1 MTSPSALPDVQS
13 EISHP
18 ARPEILAGI
27 DRVRVRLSLG
37 GGRTAT
43 AVVTLSAR
51 VPEGHRGVHMSRLY
65 RLLAP
70 EGRDLPLEEL
80 GDRLTAVAVAQETT
94 QLVAAVAWEDLVE
107 RSAPV
112 TGSVGFHPFRVE
124 LRATWIRDR
133 GIAFRT
139 RVESAAML
147 ACPCSKALSGDLGF
161 HNQRGILQA
170 EVDGNWSDRIASI
183 LDSLDS
189 AASNRVH
196 PVLRREDE
204 KEVIDVLSREN
215 SFRFVEDA
223 ATRLLDI
230 LDAAGHAGV
239 SIHVRSME
247 SIHAHDAVAWAG
259 DRGQELAEGIP
270 LR

>member
-1 MTSPSALPDVQS
+1 MSSQSALPDVQS
-13 EISHP
+13 EVTHP

-27 DRVRVRLSLG
+27 DRVRVRLAFAG
-37 GGRTAT
+37 NRTAT
-43 AVVTLSAR
+43 AVVTLTAR

-65 RLLAP
+65 RMLAP
-70 EGRDLPLEEL
+70 DGGDLPLAQL
-80 GDRLTAVAVAQETT
+80 RDRIASVAVAQETA
-94 QLVAAVAWEDLVE
+94 QLVATVAWEDLVE
-107 RSAPV
+107 RAAPV
-112 TGSVGFHPFRVE
+112 TGSVGFHPYRVE
-124 LRATWIRDR
+124 LRATWTRAS
-133 GIAFRT
+133 GVVFRT
-139 RVESAAML
+139 RVENAAML

-170 EVDGNWSDRIASI
+170 EVDGNWSDRIDTL
-183 LDSLDS
+183 LDALDK

-204 KEVIDVLSREN
+204 KEVIDILSRDN

-223 ATRLLDI
+223 ATRLLDL
-230 LDAAGHAGV
+230 LDAAGHTGT

-259 DRGQELAEGIP
+259 TRGQDLAEGIL

>member
-1 MTSPSALPDVQS
+1 MSNQSDLPDVQS
-13 EISHP
+13 EVSHP

-27 DRVRVRLSLG
+27 DRVRVRLDLG

-43 AVVTLSAR
+43 AVLSVVAR
-51 VPEGHRGVHMSRLY
+51 VPRGHRGVHMSRLY
-65 RLLAP
+65 RMLVP
-70 EGRDLPLEEL
+70 EGATLPLADF
-80 GDRLTAVAVAQETT
+80 GSRLESAARAQETV
-94 QLVAAVAWEDLVE
+94 QLLATLAWEDLVE
-107 RSAPV
+107 RAAPV
-112 TGSVGFHPFRVE
+112 SGSVGFHPYRLE
-124 LRATWIRDR
+124 LRAEWTPGSGVR
-133 GIAFRT
+133 FRT

-170 EVDGNWSDRIASI
+170 EVDGNWSDGGPEL
-183 LDSLDS
+183 LDALDR

-204 KEVIDVLSREN
+204 KEVIDALSREGT
-215 SFRFVEDA
+215 FRFVEDA
-223 ATRLLDI
+223 ASLLLDG
-230 LDAAGHAGV
+230 LDALGHVGISV
-239 SIHVRSME
+239 HVRSME

-259 DRGQELAEGIP
+259 DRGQELAEGIL